1 MVKEVLR
8 PRGIRDFLRK
18 SIIMS
23 RVGSMAVQLERD
35 SMRGDVSLLACASL
49 LTDRRALTLSQSEQ
63 DGIQTRYAM
72 PACGRQYPEV
82 CAPWSRF

>member
-1 MVKEVLR
+1 
-8 PRGIRDFLRK
+8 
-18 SIIMS
+18 MS

-63 DGIQTRYAM
+63 DGTQTRYAM
-72 PACGRQYPEV
+72 PACGRQYPKV
-82 CAPWSRF
+82 CAQWSRF